1 MMSTPAD
8 EYATD
13 LTDAQ
18 WRLIKPLLPASTWH
32 PGGPGRPRR
41 DPRQIINGLLYLDQ
55 DRPSLG
61 FVTREFW
68 AVENG
73 V

>member
-1 MMSTPAD
+1 MMSTPTD

-13 LTDAQ
+13 ITDAQ
-18 WRLIKPLLPASTWH
+18 WRLIEPLLPAPIWH

-41 DPRQIINGLLYLDQ
+41 DPRQIINGLLY
-55 DRPSLG
+55 RTKRRSLG
-61 FVTREFW
+61 FVAAEFW
-68 AVENG
+68 AVENS